1 MQTPHLD
8 PHHAVRVAE
17 AVEAA
22 ESATSG
28 ELFVV
33 VAGRADDYR
42 LVPVLWGAAAA
53 LIAVW
58 PIHLFTPLSTNM
70 VLALQ
75 AALFVLVVLAMS
87 PLAVRTRLAPP
98 WLAQEEVER
107 AAREQFLSHGIH
119 LTDAR
124 TGVLIFVALA
134 ERRVEIIADDGIAAR
149 VEQAEWDAIAAEVVA
164 DAREGQLVSGLLTA
178 IDHSGRLLTAHFPA
192 DSSNRNELPNTLI
205 QI

>member
-1 MQTPHLD
+1 MRTPRLD
-8 PHHAVRVAE
+8 GHEAARVAE
-17 AVEAA
+17 AIEAA
-22 ESATSG
+22 EYATSG

-33 VAGRADDYR
+33 VAARADDYR
-42 LVPVLWGAAAA
+42 LVPILWAAAAA

-58 PIHLFTPLSTNM
+58 PLHLLTPLSTNM

-75 AALFVLVVLAMS
+75 AALFVVVVLALS
-87 PLAVRTRLAPP
+87 PLAVRTALAPP
-98 WLAQEEVER
+98 WLAQDEVER

-149 VEQAEWDAIAAEVVA
+149 VDQAEWDAIAAEVVT

-178 IDHSGRLLTAHFPA
+178 IDHSGRLLAAHFPA
-192 DSSNRNELPNTLI
+192 GSDNRNELPNALI